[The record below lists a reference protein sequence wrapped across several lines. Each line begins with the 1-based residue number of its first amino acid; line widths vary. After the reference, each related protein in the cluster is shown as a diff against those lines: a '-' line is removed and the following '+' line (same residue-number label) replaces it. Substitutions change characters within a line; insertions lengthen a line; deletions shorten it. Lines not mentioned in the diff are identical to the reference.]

1 MTRSDPE
8 PATSERRR
16 SYSHVIGLDDA
27 PFARDHR
34 GDVPIVGAVYADTR
48 LEGVLVGRVRR
59 DGANATRAVADLIAR
74 SKFARQVQLV
84 MLQGIALAGFNVIDV
99 HALHTRLRVPVL
111 VVVRRRPRLERVRAA
126 LLARVP
132 GGAQKWRLVERLG
145 PVEPVAGV
153 FVQRVG
159 ILPDDVEQVIR
170 RLAIHSRV
178 PEPLRTAHL
187 IAGALATGQSR
198 GRV

>member
-1 MTRSDPE
+1 M
-8 PATSERRR
+8 
-16 SYSHVIGLDDA
+16 
-27 PFARDHR
+27 
-34 GDVPIVGAVYADTR
+34 PIVGAVYAGTR

-74 SKFARQVQLV
+74 SKFARQLQLV
-84 MLQGIALAGFNVIDV
+84 LLQGIALAGFNVIDL
-99 HALHTRLRVPVL
+99 HALHAWLRVPVL
-111 VVVRRRPRLERVRAA
+111 VVVRRRPRLERVRTA

-132 GGAQKWRLVERLG
+132 GGAHKWRLVERLG

-159 ILPDDVEQVIR
+159 ILPDDVERVIR
-170 RLAIHSRV
+170 LLAIHSRV